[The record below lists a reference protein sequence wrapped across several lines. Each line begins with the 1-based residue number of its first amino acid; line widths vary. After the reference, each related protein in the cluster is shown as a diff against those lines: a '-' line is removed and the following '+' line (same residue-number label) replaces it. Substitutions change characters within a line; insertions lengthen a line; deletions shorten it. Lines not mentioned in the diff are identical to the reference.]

1 MKRIV
6 LILTILVGTTVSTN
20 AAQNYNKGNLLIGIG
35 LGAGTPTVSDIGA
48 AQMTIHPSVEL
59 MVGAWTRGN
68 YGYALGITIDSSIN
82 FLGPGLTGTIAP
94 MLTAHFTLAPRFDF
108 YTSLG
113 LGLQLLDANGTSGIY
128 NFHVGFATGFN
139 VVISPAVIW
148 NIGMAIHANQ
158 FFGSTGVKIRFG
170 DASKIKYNK

>member
-48 AQMTIHPSVEL
+48 AQMTIHPSVEF
-59 MVGAWTRGN
+59 MIGAWTRGN

-82 FLGPGLTGTIAP
+82 FLGPGLTGTLAP

-113 LGLQLLDANGTSGIY
+113 LGLQLEQATGSSGIY
-128 NFHVGFATGFN
+128 NVHVGFATGFN
-139 VVISPAVIW
+139 VVASPSIIW

-158 FFGSTGVKIRFG
+158 FFGSTGIKFRFG
-170 DASKIKYNK
+170 DVTKIQYNK

>member
-1 MKRIV
+1 M
-6 LILTILVGTTVSTN
+6 ILAGNTISTN
-20 AAQNYNKGNLLIGIG
+20 AAQNYNKGNLLLGIG
-35 LGAGTPTVSDIGA
+35 LGAGTASVLPIGA

-59 MVGAWTRGN
+59 IFGAWTRGD
-68 YGYALGITIDSSIN
+68 YGYALGVTIDSSIN

-113 LGLQLLDANGTSGIY
+113 LGLQLEEANGTRGIY
-128 NFHVGFATGFN
+128 NVHVGFATGFN
-139 VVISPAVIW
+139 VVINPTFIW

-158 FFGSTGVKIRFG
+158 FFGSTGIKFRFG
-170 DASKIKYNK
+170 DVKKIEYNN

>member
-1 MKRIV
+1 MKRII

-20 AAQNYNKGNLLIGIG
+20 AAQNYNKGNLLLGIG
-35 LGAGTPTVSDIGA
+35 VGAGTASVHPIGA

-94 MLTAHFTLAPRFDF
+94 MLTAHFTLAPRFDI

-113 LGLQLLDANGTSGIY
+113 IGLQLMPANGTTGGY

-139 VVISPAVIW
+139 VVITPAVIW
-148 NIGMAIHANQ
+148 NAGLAIHANQ
-158 FFGSTGVKIRFG
+158 FFGSTGVKFRFG